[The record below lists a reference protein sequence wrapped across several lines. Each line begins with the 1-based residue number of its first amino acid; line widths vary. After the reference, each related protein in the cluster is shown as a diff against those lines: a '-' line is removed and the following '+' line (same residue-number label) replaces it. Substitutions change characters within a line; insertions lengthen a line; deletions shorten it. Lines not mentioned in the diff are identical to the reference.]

1 MTQNNIFNSF
11 IKDMNELI
19 NNIDDNTLIRFSK
32 KRKINKRKTIFNYTS
47 IIYESMDY
55 NDIPINNNF
64 NKNNRQYKKYRLIQ
78 KMEI

>member
-19 NNIDDNTLIRFSK
+19 DNIDDDTLIRFSK
-32 KRKINKRKTIFNYTS
+32 KRKINKKKTIFNYTS

-64 NKNNRQYKKYRLIQ
+64 NKNNRQYKKYKLIQ